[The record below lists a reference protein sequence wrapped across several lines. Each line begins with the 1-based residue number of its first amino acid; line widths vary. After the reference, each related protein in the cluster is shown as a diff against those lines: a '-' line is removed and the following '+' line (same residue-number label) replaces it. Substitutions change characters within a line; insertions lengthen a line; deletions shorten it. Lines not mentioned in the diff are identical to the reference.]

1 MNSYN
6 HLRNTVAG
14 KTKFKYII
22 CYCINF
28 PSLYFHPRHKPINEH
43 GRGTVVFTLALF
55 LVAKISSVNEP
66 GKLNNHILQQTVQAA
81 QPPVSTFFFLQPEL
95 LYLQ

>member
-1 MNSYN
+1 MN
-6 HLRNTVAG
+6 TEA
-14 KTKFKYII
+14 
-22 CYCINF
+22 
-28 PSLYFHPRHKPINEH
+28 
-43 GRGTVVFTLALF
+43 GTVVLTLALF

-95 LYLQ
+95 LYLQRYVETQ

>member
-1 MNSYN
+1 MN
-6 HLRNTVAG
+6 TEA
-14 KTKFKYII
+14 
-22 CYCINF
+22 
-28 PSLYFHPRHKPINEH
+28 
-43 GRGTVVFTLALF
+43 GTVVLTLALF

-95 LYLQ
+95 LYLQWYVETQWSIVVDLTQR